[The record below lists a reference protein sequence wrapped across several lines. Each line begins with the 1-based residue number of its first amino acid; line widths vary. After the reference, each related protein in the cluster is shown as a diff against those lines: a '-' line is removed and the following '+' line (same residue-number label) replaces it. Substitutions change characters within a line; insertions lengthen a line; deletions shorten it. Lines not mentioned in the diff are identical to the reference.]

1 LEKNK
6 TMRALLQRVGH
17 SEVEI
22 DGKIVGQIQH
32 GLLVYVGISTTDTQ
46 NDAVKL
52 GSKVAGVRIFED
64 QQDKLNL
71 SVTDPAVSGEVLVI
85 PNFTLLADT
94 TKGRRP
100 SFNPAA
106 KGQPAK
112 QLFDAFVKSLRDAG
126 CNTQQGVFGADMTI
140 RSTAIGPVNA
150 IVDYPPE
157 KN

>member
-1 LEKNK
+1 
-6 TMRALLQRVGH
+6 MRALLQRVGH
-17 SEVEI
+17 SEVQV
-22 DGKIVGQIQH
+22 DGKIVGEIQQ

-46 NDAVKL
+46 GDAIKL
-52 GSKVAGVRIFED
+52 GGKVAGVRIFED

-71 SVTDPAVSGEVLVI
+71 SVMDPAVSGAILVI

-112 QLFDAFVKSLRDAG
+112 QLFDVFVTSLQDAG
-126 CNTQQGVFGADMTI
+126 CKTQQGVFGADMTI
-140 RSTAIGPVNA
+140 RSTALGPVNV
-150 IVDYPPE
+150 IVDFPPE
-157 KN
+157 KISHDN